1 MTLPLPTS
9 QFDMQVKKEPE
20 EPETCSDHD
29 WEREDDAKRTDVGN
43 VQSLRS
49 GTGHQDE
56 REYGMRVEEN
66 DVQRTLRAHIDENKD
81 VANRYRHPKVVMT
94 RGHGP
99 LSPLMPSSE
108 AGSSEELTEENELQN
123 CASACADLHNK
134 STLPRFVYG
143 ICNTSSFKRRKKEA
157 AKSHFG
163 QGCSSL
169 TSNCTK
175 VELPHGKPS
184 SSLLLCNVNG
194 HQSALHL
201 ADPKEITCRT
211 QDRSNTARPTH
222 YPMTSVIAYSGG
234 TFSEEAIGNGNPDL
248 RGPSELSFQDA
259 ALDLTTAQGKRDGQA
274 DFGDQD
280 SQHISYTA
288 KISEETKS
296 SIAGDGEQLPE
307 GSRKRLLSIT
317 GMIQRQ
323 KLPMMKRYEVK
334 DTVQETEGKE
344 PWSERHPV
352 CGSHPRDCVDS
363 HLMIGYYGTIQGG
376 SQLVMPSKDVAAD
389 IEGERTTGDDPVGVF
404 EDCSRDGPLD
414 GLLDRDKNEMKHSLM
429 GYYRVIEDSDHSEGN
444 GDIVCQEERRI
455 SRNESTEANAG
466 DDPIKRFKC
475 KVCGRAFRHSQGLTA
490 HKKIHSDERPFP
502 CQYCDLKF
510 RVKQNLITHVRTHTG
525 EKPYSCE
532 ICGRGFGQQSTMVRH
547 LRSHTGEKPFSC
559 KYCQRKF
566 TQRHVMMNHVR
577 IHTGE
582 KPYTCE
588 VCSKNFK
595 EQHNLVRHVRT
606 HTGEKPYT
614 CGDCGNKFT
623 QKNHLMRHAKVHIP
637 KKHTI

>member
-1 MTLPLPTS
+1 MALPLPPS
-9 QFDMQVKKEPE
+9 QFDIHLQVKKEPE
-20 EPETCSDHD
+20 EIETCGDHR
-29 WEREDDAKRTDVGN
+29 WKGKDDAKRTDVVGN
-43 VQSLRS
+43 VHSLRS

-56 REYGMRVEEN
+56 PESGMRVEEN
-66 DVQRTLRAHIDENKD
+66 DVQRTSRAHIDENKD
-81 VANRYRHPKVVMT
+81 VANRFGHPKVVVT
-94 RGHGP
+94 QEHG
-99 LSPLMPSSE
+99 LVSPLILPLE
-108 AGSSEELTEENELQN
+108 VGSSEELAEANELQDH
-123 CASACADLHNK
+123 ASDCADLHNK

-157 AKSHFG
+157 AKSHIG

-169 TSNCTK
+169 TSSCTK
-175 VELPHGKPS
+175 VVLPHGKSS

-194 HQSALHL
+194 HQSASHL
-201 ADPKEITCRT
+201 ANPKGIKDQCPLRT
-211 QDRSNTARPTH
+211 QDRNNPTQPTQ
-222 YPMTSVIAYSGG
+222 YPMTSVIAYSGS
-234 TFSEEAIGNGNPDL
+234 TFSDATGNGNPDL
-248 RGPSELSFQDA
+248 RGPFKLSFQDE

-288 KISEETKS
+288 KISEEAKS
-296 SIAGDGEQLPE
+296 SIAGDGGQCPE
-307 GSRKRLLSIT
+307 GSRERFLSIT

-323 KLPMMKRYEVK
+323 ELPMMKCYEVK
-334 DTVQETEGKE
+334 DTLQETEGKE
-344 PWSERHPV
+344 PWSERSDHQD
-352 CGSHPRDCVDS
+352 CMDSHP
-363 HLMIGYYGTIQGG
+363 MIGYYGMIQGG
-376 SQLVMPSKDVAAD
+376 SQLGMPSDDAAPD
-389 IEGERTTGDDPVGVF
+389 TVGGSERTVRDNPVGIF
-404 EDCSRDGPLD
+404 EDCSRDG
-414 GLLDRDKNEMKHSLM
+414 LLDHDKNEIKHSLM
-429 GYYRVIEDSDHSEGN
+429 GYYRVIEESDHSEDN

-455 SRNESTEANAG
+455 TQSDCTEANAG

-582 KPYTCE
+582 KPYSCE
-588 VCSKNFK
+588 VCSKDFK